1 MQERHDLLARS
12 IGYLDMEQE
21 ALDNGYRI
29 FFSAL
34 AFLIAGTLLEL
45 KFFQLYNGSFHPF
58 ANILKNPGSEEGT
71 LAIMNIKTHQDWSIR
86 LGAITL

>member
-29 FFSAL
+29 LFSAL
-34 AFLIAGTLLEL
+34 AFLIIGTLLEL
-45 KFFQLYNGSFHPF
+45 KFFQLYNRTFHPF
-58 ANILKNPGSEEGT
+58 ANILKNPVSDEGKYVCSY
-71 LAIMNIKTHQDWSIR
+71 LNSYF
-86 LGAITL
+86 

>member
-12 IGYLDMEQE
+12 IGYLDMEQD
-21 ALDNGYRI
+21 ALDYGYGI

-34 AFLIAGTLLEL
+34 AFLIVGTLLEL

-58 ANILKNPGSEEGT
+58 ANILKNPGSEEGR
-71 LAIMNIKTHQDWSIR
+71 LAIMNIKTLIILS
-86 LGAITL
+86 LGGY